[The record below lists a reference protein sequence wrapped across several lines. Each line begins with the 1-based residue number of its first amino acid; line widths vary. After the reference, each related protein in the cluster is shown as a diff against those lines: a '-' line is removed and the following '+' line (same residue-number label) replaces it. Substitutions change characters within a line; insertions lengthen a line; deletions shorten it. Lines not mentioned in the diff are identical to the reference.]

1 VQECLDFTEQSPVQ
15 QAFRTLLF
23 SRIVPCVKDIGLWGP
38 KVQRA
43 FADLGVI
50 DAAKSDLDALMR
62 ADEEIAER
70 VDEQKYAAEIAARQA
85 EVDAA
90 VTEGAVAP

>member
-1 VQECLDFTEQSPVQ
+1 
-15 QAFRTLLF
+15 
-23 SRIVPCVKDIGLWGP
+23 
-38 KVQRA
+38 VQRA

-62 ADEEIAER
+62 ADEDIAER

-85 EVDAA
+85 EVDEAVAQGAAA
-90 VTEGAVAP
+90 V